1 MTIDEG
7 IQRIARYDEKI
18 AGYDKVIQELARDRT
33 KMANERTL
41 LAYIRT
47 GFSLIAL
54 GIALIKLFEEAI
66 SYYGGISA
74 NIIGGTIIVI
84 GLIRYCQINEDI
96 KEIIK

>member
-1 MTIDEG
+1 MKLDEG
-7 IQRIARYDEKI
+7 IQKIAVLDEKI

-33 KMANERTL
+33 SMANERTL

-66 SYYGGISA
+66 SYYGGIGA
-74 NIIGGTIIVI
+74 NILGGAIIII
-84 GLIRYCQINEDI
+84 GLIRYQQINKDI
-96 KEIIK
+96 KKIIK